1 MKPFHGIHYR
11 SPEFII
17 YVKEFPFLFVEKLLS
32 PENGKFIIGRLCSLL
47 YGKFSSHTK
56 SSPPECNKPVW
67 KFKHFF

>member
-32 PENGKFIIGRLCSLL
+32 PENGTFIISCLCSVL
-47 YGKFSSHTK
+47 YGKFSRHTA
-56 SSPPECNKPVW
+56 
-67 KFKHFF
+67 